1 MGVRFISPDELGVV
15 ISEIIKE
22 YTEEVSQAI
31 EEEIDDTAKKVK
43 DEIVLTS
50 PKLTGKYAKGWKVK
64 KDNGKGYATR
74 IIHNKDK
81 PGLAHLLEMG
91 HAKRGGKGRVEGKPH
106 IRPAYDK
113 YIPGMEKRIEDII
126 RRGGKWHK

>member
-1 MGVRFISPDELGVV
+1 MGVRFIQPEELGAV

-43 DEIVLTS
+43 DEIILTS
-50 PKLTGKYAKGWKVK
+50 PKLTWKYAKGWKVK

-81 PGLAHLLEMG
+81 PGLAHLLELG
-91 HAKRGGKGRVEGKPH
+91 HAKRGGKGRVEGIPH

-113 YIPGMEKRIEDII
+113 YVPDMEKRIEDII
-126 RRGGKWHK
+126 RRGGK

>member
-1 MGVRFISPDELGVV
+1 MGVRFISPDELGVA

-50 PKLTGKYAKGWKVK
+50 PKLTGKYAKGWRVK

-91 HAKRGGKGRVEGKPH
+91 HAKRGGKGRVEGIPH

-113 YIPGMEKRIEDII
+113 YVPDMEKRIEDII
-126 RRGGKWHK
+126 RRGGK